1 MYRQNWHT
9 KKNAMNIY
17 IIIIG
22 IMLSITILLMVRKDK
37 MHGPYSIWW
46 LLIAISAIILSLFPK
61 ISDYI
66 AGWVGIAYPPTI
78 ILVLAISLILL
89 KMLSMD
95 MERTKQ
101 ERKIRRL
108 TQKIAILEDRLD
120 QNP

>member
-1 MYRQNWHT
+1 
-9 KKNAMNIY
+9 MNFP

-22 IMLSITILLMVRKDK
+22 ILLAITILLMVRKDK
-37 MHGPYSIWW
+37 MHGPYSVWW
-46 LLIAISAIILSLFPK
+46 LLVAISAIVLSLFPQ

-66 AGWVGIAYPPTI
+66 AGWLGIAYPPTI

-108 TQKIAILEDRLD
+108 TQKMAILEDKL
-120 QNP
+120 NKHS